1 MNLTQPLPSKCE
13 RPDSRCYCCCGL
25 SVEGR
30 PWRRAGWP
38 AIVVS
43 QSAPT
48 LQMRTLRLRE
58 RWVTRCPLRPDLS
71 GGQRSLPQ
79 AASDCTEI
87 QEEPRRLSGLPTDTH
102 REK

>member
-1 MNLTQPLPSKCE
+1 MNLIQSLPCKCK
-13 RPDSRCYCCCGL
+13 RPNSRCYCCCGL
-25 SVEGR
+25 SVEGC
-30 PWRRAGWP
+30 PLVRAGWP
-38 AIVVS
+38 IVVS

-58 RWVTRCPLRPDLS
+58 RLVTWCPLRPDLS
-71 GGQRSLPQ
+71 GGQHSLPQ

-102 REK
+102 QEK